1 MLPFQLCDV
10 FCSILDDHEFYEAQP
25 VFRIDELRQVSGFLN
40 QLCYKLITHSNYHM
54 IKDTIWGSLK
64 TLLIALYRRDCRKRY
79 CPDDHWLVDSAK
91 MNQLI
96 VDIEKGRKHAK
107 VTLI

>member
-1 MLPFQLCDV
+1 
-10 FCSILDDHEFYEAQP
+10 
-25 VFRIDELRQVSGFLN
+25 
-40 QLCYKLITHSNYHM
+40 M
-54 IKDTIWGSLK
+54 IKDSIWGSLK

-79 CPDDHWLVDSAK
+79 CPEDHWLVENAK

-107 VTLI
+107 VSKQKIIYESRKAELIAMVF